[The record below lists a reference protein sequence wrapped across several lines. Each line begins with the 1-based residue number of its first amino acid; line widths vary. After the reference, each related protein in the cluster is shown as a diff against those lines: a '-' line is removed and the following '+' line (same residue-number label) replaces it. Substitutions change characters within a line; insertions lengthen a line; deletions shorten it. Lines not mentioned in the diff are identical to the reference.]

1 MKHSI
6 TVQFTTDSPLT
17 EQEMNNLVS
26 MIALQVQEPQDLEGN
41 DEAWTAKGIEFHY
54 QDLNPGKFF
63 TADREV
69 KR

>member
-41 DEAWTAKGIEFHY
+41 DEAWTA
-54 QDLNPGKFF
+54 
-63 TADREV
+63 REITV
-69 KR
+69 EKEGE

>member
-6 TVQFTTDSPLT
+6 TIQFKTDTELT
-17 EQEMNNLVS
+17 QDQMNNLIS

-41 DEAWTAKGIEFHY
+41 DEAWLAKEIDFHY

-63 TADREV
+63 TA
-69 KR
+69 KGAN

>member
-26 MIALQVQEPQDLEGN
+26 IIALQIQEPQDLEGN
-41 DEAWTAKGIEFHY
+41 DEAWTA
-54 QDLNPGKFF
+54 
-63 TADREV
+63 REITV
-69 KR
+69 KREGER